1 MNDSNNWNPG
11 ASLHALQQRARILQ
25 SVRAFFAQRDVLEV
39 ETPILSDAAITD
51 PQLESM
57 RTQFAGRDYFL
68 HTSPEFYMKRL
79 LAAGS
84 GDIYQIA
91 RVFRADETGRYHNPE
106 FSLLEWYRL
115 GLDHQAL
122 MDEMQQLI
130 NELFAQFSDRPLSFS
145 RLSYREAFINQ
156 LGIDPL
162 QASAEELAVCASKQQ
177 IEPPIGMNLNDKDMW
192 LDWLMVAAVA
202 PAFDQ
207 QGMTFIYDYPA
218 SQAALARLS
227 NDDPRVAHRF
237 ELFYGELELANGFY
251 ELLDSNEQLAR
262 FQKENDL
269 RKQRGQ
275 HTMPIDMQL
284 IAALRSGLPDCAGV
298 AMGLDRLL
306 MVLTGASSISEVI
319 SFTTPAGR

>member
-1 MNDSNNWNPG
+1 MSDNDNWKPG
-11 ASLHALQQRARILQ
+11 ASLHALQQRARVLQ
-25 SVRAFFAQRDVLEV
+25 SIRAFFAQRDVLEV

-57 RTQFAGRDYFL
+57 HTRFAGRDYYL

-84 GDIYQIA
+84 GDIYQVA
-91 RVFRADETGRYHNPE
+91 RVFRADEVGRYHNPE

-115 GLDHQAL
+115 GLGHQAL

-130 NELFAQFSDRPLSFS
+130 SELFAQFSDNQLRFT
-145 RLSYREAFINQ
+145 RLSYREAFVNQ
-156 LGIDPL
+156 LAIDPL
-162 QASAEELAVCASKQQ
+162 QASAEELAACASAQQ
-177 IEPPIGMNLNDKDMW
+177 IETPIGMNLNDKDMW
-192 LDWLMVAAVA
+192 LDWLMVVAVA

-227 NDDPRVAHRF
+227 DDDPRVAHRF

-251 ELLDSNEQLAR
+251 ELLDADEQLAR
-262 FQKENDL
+262 FHKENEL

-275 HTMPIDMQL
+275 HTMLIDMQL
-284 IAALRSGLPDCAGV
+284 IAALQSGLPDCAGV

-306 MVLTGASSISEVI
+306 MVLSGASSISEVI
-319 SFTTPAGR
+319 SFTTPGGR

>member
-1 MNDSNNWNPG
+1 MSDSDSWKPG
-11 ASLHALQQRARILQ
+11 ASLHALQQRARVLQ
-25 SVRAFFAQRDVLEV
+25 SIRAFFAQRDVLEV
-39 ETPILSDAAITD
+39 DTPILSMAAITD

-57 RTQFAGRDYFL
+57 CTRFAGRDYYL

-84 GDIYQIA
+84 GDIYQLA
-91 RVFRADETGRYHNPE
+91 RVFRSDETGRYHNPE

-115 GLDHQAL
+115 GLDHQSL
-122 MDEMQQLI
+122 MDEMQQLVS
-130 NELFAQFSDRPLSFS
+130 ELFEQFRDSPVGFK
-145 RLSYREAFINQ
+145 RLSYCQAFINQ
-156 LGIDPL
+156 LAIDPL
-162 QASAEELAVCASKQQ
+162 QASAEELAACASELQ
-177 IEPPIGMNLNDKDMW
+177 IETPIGMNINDKDMW

-202 PAFDQ
+202 PGFDQ

-227 NDDPRVAHRF
+227 KDDPRVAHRF

-251 ELLDSNEQLAR
+251 ELLDADEQLAR
-262 FQKENDL
+262 FQQENAL

-275 HTMPIDMQL
+275 KEMPIDQQL
-284 IAALRSGLPDCAGV
+284 IAALESGLPDCAGV

-306 MVLTGASSISEVI
+306 MVLMGARSISEVI
-319 SFTTPAGR
+319 GFTTPIER

>member
-1 MNDSNNWNPG
+1 MSDSDNWKPG
-11 ASLHALQQRARILQ
+11 ASLQALQQRARILQ
-25 SVRAFFAQRDVLEV
+25 SIRAFFAQRNVLEV
-39 ETPILSDAAITD
+39 ETPILSNAAITD

-57 RTQFAGRDYFL
+57 HTRFAGRDYYL

-79 LAAGS
+79 LASGS
-84 GDIYQIA
+84 GDIYQVA
-91 RVFRADETGRYHNPE
+91 RVFRADEVGRYHNPE

-130 NELFAQFSDRPLSFS
+130 SELFAQFGDRPLSFS
-145 RLSYREAFINQ
+145 RLSYREAFVNQ
-156 LGIDPL
+156 LAIDPL
-162 QASAEELAVCASKQQ
+162 QASAEELAACASAQQ
-177 IEPPIGMNLNDKDMW
+177 IETPAGMAMDDKDMW

-202 PAFDQ
+202 PGFDQ

-227 NDDPRVAHRF
+227 GDDPRVAHRF

-251 ELLDSNEQLAR
+251 ELLDADEQLAR
-262 FQKENDL
+262 FHKENEL

-275 HTMPIDMQL
+275 TIMPIDMQL
-284 IAALRSGLPDCAGV
+284 IAALQSGLPDCAGV

-319 SFTTPAGR
+319 GFTTPIDR

>member
-1 MNDSNNWNPG
+1 MNDSDNWKPG
-11 ASLHALQQRARILQ
+11 ASLHALQQRARLLQ
-25 SVRAFFAQRDVLEV
+25 SIRAFFAQRDVLEG
-39 ETPILSDAAITD
+39 ETPILSNAAITD
-51 PQLESM
+51 PQLESFH
-57 RTQFAGRDYFL
+57 TQFAGRDYFL

-84 GDIYQIA
+84 GDIYQVA
-91 RVFRADETGRYHNPE
+91 RVFRADEVGRYHNPE

-130 NELFAQFSDRPLSFS
+130 SELFSQFSDGPLCFN
-145 RLSYREAFINQ
+145 RVSYRQAFINQ
-156 LGIDPL
+156 LSIDPL
-162 QASAEELAVCASKQQ
+162 QASAEALATCASEQQ
-177 IEPPIGMNLNDKDMW
+177 IETPIGMNINDKDMW

-202 PAFDQ
+202 PGFDQ

-251 ELLDSNEQLAR
+251 ELLDADEQLAR
-262 FQKENDL
+262 FHKENEL

-275 HTMPIDMQL
+275 NIMPIDMQL
-284 IAALRSGLPDCAGV
+284 IAALQSGLPDCAGV

-319 SFTTPAGR
+319 SFITPDGR

>member
-1 MNDSNNWNPG
+1 MSNSDNWKPG
-11 ASLHALQQRARILQ
+11 ASLHALQQRARVLQ
-25 SVRAFFAQRDVLEV
+25 SIRAFFATRDVLEV
-39 ETPILSDAAITD
+39 ETPILSDAAITE
-51 PQLESM
+51 PQLESFHT
-57 RTQFAGRDYFL
+57 RFAGRDYFM

-91 RVFRADETGRYHNPE
+91 RVFRADEVGRYHNPE

-115 GLDHQAL
+115 GLDHQVL

-130 NELFAQFSDRPLSFS
+130 SELFAQFSHSQLRFT
-145 RLSYREAFINQ
+145 RLSYRQAFINQ
-156 LGIDPL
+156 LAIDPL
-162 QASAEELAVCASKQQ
+162 QASAEELASCASEQQ
-177 IEPPIGMNLNDKDMW
+177 IETPRGMAMDDKDMW

-202 PAFDQ
+202 PGFDQ

-227 NDDPRVAHRF
+227 SDDPRVAHRF

-251 ELLDSNEQLAR
+251 ELLDADEQLAR
-262 FQKENDL
+262 FNNENAL
-269 RKQRGQ
+269 RKQRDQ
-275 HTMPIDMQL
+275 QVMPIDMRL
-284 IAALRSGLPDCAGV
+284 IAALKSGLPECAGV

-306 MVLTGASSISEVI
+306 MLLTGARSISEVI
-319 SFTTPAGR
+319 SFTTPDGD

>member
-1 MNDSNNWNPG
+1 MSGSENWKPG
-11 ASLHALQQRARILQ
+11 ASLHALQQRARVLQ
-25 SVRAFFAQRDVLEV
+25 SIRAFFAQRGLLEV
-39 ETPILSDAAITD
+39 DTPILSNVAITD
-51 PQLESM
+51 PQLESFH
-57 RTQFAGRDYFL
+57 TQFAGRDYFL

-91 RVFRADETGRYHNPE
+91 RVFRADEVGRYHNPE

-130 NELFAQFSDRPLSFS
+130 NELFVQFGHRPLGFS
-145 RLSYREAFINQ
+145 RLSYRQAFINQ
-156 LGIDPL
+156 LAIDPL
-162 QASAEELAVCASKQQ
+162 QASAEELATCAREQQ
-177 IEPPIGMNLNDKDMW
+177 IETPLGMSISDKDMW

-202 PAFDQ
+202 PGFDQ

-227 NDDPRVAHRF
+227 DEDPRVAHRF

-251 ELLDSNEQLAR
+251 ELLDADEQLAR
-262 FQKENDL
+262 FHKENEL

-275 HTMPIDMQL
+275 KVMPIDMQL
-284 IAALRSGLPDCAGV
+284 IAALKSGLPDCAGV

-306 MVLTGASSISEVI
+306 MVLTGVRSISEVI
-319 SFTTPAGR
+319 SFTTPDGG

>member
-1 MNDSNNWNPG
+1 MSDSNNWKPG
-11 ASLHALQQRARILQ
+11 ASLYALQQRARILQ
-25 SVRAFFAQRDVLEV
+25 SIRAFFAQRDLLEV

-51 PQLESM
+51 PQLESFHT
-57 RTQFAGRDYFL
+57 RFAGRDYYL

-91 RVFRADETGRYHNPE
+91 RVFRADEVGRYHNPE

-115 GLDHQAL
+115 GLDHQGL

-130 NELFAQFSDRPLSFS
+130 SELFAQFSDKPLRFT
-145 RLSYREAFINQ
+145 RLSYRQAFINQ
-156 LGIDPL
+156 LAIDPL
-162 QASAEELAVCASKQQ
+162 QAGAEELAACASEQQ
-177 IEPPIGMNLNDKDMW
+177 IETPVGMNLNDKDMW

-202 PAFDQ
+202 PGFDP

-227 NDDPRVAHRF
+227 DDDPRVAHRF

-251 ELLDSNEQLAR
+251 ELLDPDEQLAR
-262 FQKENDL
+262 FHKENVL

-275 HTMPIDMQL
+275 NVMPIDMQL
-284 IAALRSGLPDCAGV
+284 IEALKSGLPDCAGV

-306 MVLTGASSISEVI
+306 MVLMDARSISEVI
-319 SFTTPAGR
+319 GFTTPIDR